1 MCLQAVFRCDNVER
15 CPGDAIDVEASEREE
30 HNSKAG
36 KNDLDDMF
44 AAATKLAHAHKKL
57 CLRRA
62 LTQVR
67 HPVADSR
74 LTASRVVKSGP
85 CSSRASDERLCRVS

>member
-1 MCLQAVFRCDNVER
+1 MWKRVNAKN
-15 CPGDAIDVEASEREE
+15 A
-30 HNSKAG
+30 KAG
-36 KNDLDDMF
+36 QNDLDDMF

-67 HPVADSR
+67 HPVAHSR
-74 LTASRVVKSGP
+74 LTASRVLVKSGA
-85 CSSRASDERLCRVS
+85 CSSRAFVSCLIAGERGSRSARQRVQ

>member
-1 MCLQAVFRCDNVER
+1 MCLQADFRFDKS
-15 CPGDAIDVEASEREE
+15 DAIEWKRVNAK
-30 HNSKAG
+30 NAKAG
-36 KNDLDDMF
+36 QNDLDDMF

-74 LTASRVVKSGP
+74 LTASRV
-85 CSSRASDERLCRVS
+85 E

>member
-1 MCLQAVFRCDNVER
+1 MMWKRVNAN
-15 CPGDAIDVEASEREE
+15 
-30 HNSKAG
+30 KA
-36 KNDLDDMF
+36 KNDLDDMH

-67 HPVADSR
+67 HLVDWSPIA
-74 LTASRVVKSGP
+74 G
-85 CSSRASDERLCRVS
+85 